1 MAAIVCP
8 IGKAQ
13 AEEIEP
19 GTPDVIVIRCPTHND
34 FMVSATVP
42 AEQRE
47 RDAAQWA
54 KAFSSS

>member
-8 IGKAQ
+8 ICKAQ

-42 AEQRE
+42 AEQR
-47 RDAAQWA
+47 RTRRGTMG
-54 KAFSSS
+54 KGVF